1 MINSSSKPI
10 TNKLF
15 VWSEFYECFFFTFT
29 NEGSHVIYEGMNEIT
44 KNVNPDKITDKFVKT
59 KDSVTGFFDKNADK
73 IKNSLKKAGYKIKD
87 LTTEVVGKFAKW
99 LD

>member
-1 MINSSSKPI
+1 
-10 TNKLF
+10 
-15 VWSEFYECFFFTFT
+15 
-29 NEGSHVIYEGMNEIT
+29 MNEIT

-73 IKNSLKKAGYKIKD
+73 IKNSFKKAGYKIKD

>member
-1 MINSSSKPI
+1 M
-10 TNKLF
+10 
-15 VWSEFYECFFFTFT
+15 FFFTFT
-29 NEGSHVIYEGMNEIT
+29 NEGSHVINERMDELIEQMKPDDVT
-44 KNVNPDKITDKFVKT
+44 KEITDKFVKI
-59 KDSVTGFFDKNADK
+59 KDKVEGFFDKNADK